1 MTDQNIIIFLIQL
14 FLLLGLSRVLGEVL
28 NHYRQPALTAEIIV
42 GVLLGPTILGRLFPH
57 VQDYLFPQDLVQQT
71 MFQTVA
77 WLGAFFFLLEAGLSI
92 DFSSAW
98 RQKSEA
104 LTIAITDIV
113 VPMVIGFTLAW
124 FLPDA
129 YLVSTDR
136 RIEFSVF
143 FATILTVS
151 AMPITVRIL
160 HDLKLS
166 KTDLGFLIL
175 TALSVNDILGWLLF
189 TVVFGF
195 FMQNTVTLPSMI
207 TTFLEAGFFVV
218 FCLTWGRQLSNWI
231 VNKMKAYHLPEP
243 AASLTFI
250 FLLGLWSGAIAQK
263 VGLHALFGFFL
274 AGVMAGEAKALSEK
288 TRHTISRI
296 VYALFVPLF
305 FAGIGLKMDFLKY
318 FDVFLI
324 LFVAVVGIGIRFLG
338 AWLGVTMTQ
347 LPKENRTA
355 IAIAHTPGGMMEI
368 VMGLVALE
376 NHLIT
381 PTVFVSI
388 VLGALLT
395 AVVVGPWFS
404 WALRQRK
411 HVSVFEFFTR
421 SGIDAALKAQSK
433 EQAIM
438 QLSDIAFHETGID
451 LNDITTAVL
460 EREAL
465 VGTGLEHGVAIPHA
479 RLVGLSKP
487 IVIFAKTVHGIE
499 WDSPDGSKS
508 QYIFLVLTPKDDD
521 VIPVQIL
528 QAIAKV
534 MHDPHTL
541 ATLNAQH
548 DNAQIWSVFQ
558 HAFDKLYVER
568 R

>member
-1 MTDQNIIIFLIQL
+1 MSDSNIIIFLVQL

-28 NHYRQPALTAEIIV
+28 NHFRQPALTAEILV
-42 GVLLGPTILGRLFPH
+42 GICLGPTILGRFFPSVH
-57 VQDYLFPQDLVQQT
+57 AEIFPDNAIQMT

-77 WLGAFFFLLEAGLSI
+77 WLGAFFFLLEAGLEI

-104 LTIAITDIV
+104 LTIAIMDILI
-113 VPMVIGFTLAW
+113 PMGIGFSLAW
-124 FLPDA
+124 MLPDA
-129 YLVSTDR
+129 YLVSTEK

-143 FATILTVS
+143 MATILTVS
-151 AMPITVRIL
+151 AMPITVRVL

-166 KTDLGFLIL
+166 KTDLGFLIM

-189 TVVFGF
+189 TIVFGF
-195 FMQNTVTLPSMI
+195 FIQNTLHVPTLVY
-207 TTFLEAGFFVV
+207 TFLEAGFFVV
-218 FCLTWGRQLSNWI
+218 FCLTWGRHISNWI
-231 VNKMKAYHLPEP
+231 VNKMKAYKLPEP

-250 FLLGLWSGAIAQK
+250 FLLGLWSGAVAQK

-305 FAGIGLKMDFLKY
+305 FAGIGLKMDFFKY
-318 FDVFLI
+318 IDLFLI
-324 LFVAVVGIGIRFLG
+324 LFVAMVGVGVRFIG
-338 AWLGVTMTQ
+338 AWVGVSMTK
-347 LPKENRTA
+347 LPKDNRA
-355 IAIAHTPGGMMEI
+355 VIAIAHTPGGMMEI

-395 AVVVGPWFS
+395 AIVVGPWLG
-404 WALRQRK
+404 WALGKRK
-411 HVSVFEFFTR
+411 HISVFEYFSR
-421 SGIDAALKAQSK
+421 SGIDSALLVESK

-438 QLSDIAFHETGID
+438 KMSDIAFHETGVEMAEIY
-451 LNDITTAVL
+451 LAVL
-460 EREAL
+460 AREAL

-479 RLVGLSKP
+479 RLNNLTKP
-487 IVIFAKTVHGIE
+487 IVVFARSEHGIE
-499 WDSPDGSKS
+499 WDSPDGSKAR
-508 QYIFLVLTPKDDD
+508 YIFLVLSPKDDD
-521 VIPVQIL
+521 VTPIQIL

-534 MHDPHTL
+534 MHDPRTIGSL
-541 ATLNAQH
+541 ESKH
-548 DNAQIWSVFQ
+548 DSAQIWAVFQ
-558 HAFDKLYVER
+558 HAFDRLYVER

>member
-1 MTDQNIIIFLIQL
+1 MTDDNIIIFLVQL

-28 NHYRQPALTAEIIV
+28 NYFRQPALTAEIIV
-42 GVLLGPTILGRLFPH
+42 GIFLGPTILGRFFPATH
-57 VQDYLFPQDLVQQT
+57 DFIFPQTIIQQT

-77 WLGAFFFLLEAGLSI
+77 WLGAFFFLLEAGLEI

-104 LTIAITDIV
+104 LTIAVADIV
-113 VPMVIGFTLAW
+113 IPMGVGFALAW
-124 FLPDA
+124 LLPDV
-129 YLVSTDR
+129 YLISTTK
-136 RIEFSVF
+136 RIEFAVF
-143 FATILTVS
+143 MATILTVS
-151 AMPITVRIL
+151 AMPITARVL

-166 KTDLGFLIL
+166 KTDLGFLIM

-195 FMQNTVTLPSMI
+195 FIQNTVHLPLILGTL
-207 TTFLEAGFFVV
+207 LEAGFFVF
-218 FCLTWGRQLSNWI
+218 FCLTWGRQMSNWI
-231 VNKMKAYHLPEP
+231 VNKMRVYRLPEP

-250 FLLGLWSGAIAQK
+250 FLLGLWSGAVAQK

-305 FAGIGLKMDFLKY
+305 FAGIGLKMDFFKY
-318 FDVFLI
+318 FDIFLI
-324 LFVAVVGIGIRFLG
+324 LFVAVVGIGVRYLG
-338 AWLGVTMTQ
+338 AWVGVSLTK
-347 LPKENRTA
+347 LPKENRVA

-404 WALRQRK
+404 WALGRRK
-411 HVSVFEFFTR
+411 HISVFEYFSR
-421 SGIDAALKAQSK
+421 GGIDAALNVESK
-433 EQAIM
+433 DQAIRK
-438 QLSDIAFHETGID
+438 LSDIAFHETGIEVAEIA
-451 LNDITTAVL
+451 NAVL
-460 EREAL
+460 AREAL

-479 RLVGLSKP
+479 RLTGLLKP
-487 IVIFAKTVHGIE
+487 IVIFAKAAHGIE
-499 WDSPDGSKS
+499 WDSPDGSKT
-508 QYIFLVLTPKDDD
+508 QYIFLVLSPKDDD
-521 VIPVQIL
+521 ITPVQIL

-534 MHDPHTL
+534 MHDPRTITTL
-541 ATLNAQH
+541 EVVH
-548 DNAQIWSVFQ
+548 DNTQIWGVFQ
-558 HAFDKLYVER
+558 HAFDRLYIER
-568 R
+568 K